1 MTDKDI
7 NNNNEGGVITGAN
20 ASVSDRCNNNVLIIA
35 VIAVV
40 LVIIFMYFRD
50 QRQQRAF
57 ELRCLEKRVELLE
70 EWGLPRQNMQPDNT
84 SSQWPPEGGLKFL
97 RGQR

>member
-1 MTDKDI
+1 MGGEANTNTSI
-7 NNNNEGGVITGAN
+7 VRNNKGY
-20 ASVSDRCNNNVLIIA
+20 IIA
-35 VIAVV
+35 LTVVV

-50 QRQQRAF
+50 QQQQRAL
-57 ELRCLEKRVELLE
+57 ELRRLDKRVELLE
-70 EWGLPRQNMQPDNT
+70 EWSPSRQNMQPDNT